1 MLFANSHSS
10 AVPLNYLPTNCFWE
24 RSSSANF
31 RCPVH
36 SLLQKEGLQNAWVRF
51 FKVEIVWFF
60 GKETKNFIFSIFFPK
75 GGPFGVETVKMVFFN
90 FSKFHN
96 FFSQNSFTGTKQ
108 ILKQTK
114 SWILV
119 TPVIKLWKCHSILG
133 CSGPKG
139 PPSVGIGLKLK
150 VTKEQLIISNHVEL
164 ADWYIRGGG
173 TRSPPPQT
181 G

>member
-1 MLFANSHSS
+1 MKILRKTDII
-10 AVPLNYLPTNCFWE
+10 YLKRKLRTC
-24 RSSSANF
+24 RI
-31 RCPVH
+31 
-36 SLLQKEGLQNAWVRF
+36 QIQ
-51 FKVEIVWFF
+51 VEIVWFF

-119 TPVIKLWKCHSILG
+119 TPVIKLWKCQTVLG

-139 PPSVGIGLKLK
+139 PPSVGIGLS
-150 VTKEQLIISNHVEL
+150 ISTSNTWQILNGASEILCLVNTYQIE
-164 ADWYIRGGG
+164 Y
-173 TRSPPPQT
+173 SF
-181 G
+181 